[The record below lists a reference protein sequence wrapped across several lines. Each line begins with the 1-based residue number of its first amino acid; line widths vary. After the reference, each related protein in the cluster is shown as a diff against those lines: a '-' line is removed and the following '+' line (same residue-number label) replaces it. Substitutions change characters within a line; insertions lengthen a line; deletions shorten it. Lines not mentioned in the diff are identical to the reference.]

1 VEKMKKI
8 EISIEEKKEKLSKVI
23 LFQNLNLEELELIAE
38 ATYALQFSKD
48 EIIIKEGEIGDC
60 LYILHNGTVKVLK
73 ETFAKEQYA
82 VAQIDA
88 EGNAFFGEMA
98 LIDKDAR
105 TATIKAVSDVVTLV
119 LESSSFENLANNN
132 FRIGYLIL
140 KAVAKKLTERLKSA
154 NSDIATLF
162 GALEE
167 EIEQEG

>member
-1 VEKMKKI
+1 MKKI
-8 EISIEEKKEKLSKVI
+8 EISTEEKKDKLSKVV
-23 LFQNLNLEELELIAE
+23 LFHNLNPEELELIAN
-38 ATYALQFSKD
+38 ATYALEFSKN

-60 LYILHNGTVKVLK
+60 LYILHSGTVKVLK

-105 TATIKAVSDVVTLV
+105 TATIQAVSNVITLV
-119 LESSSFENLANNN
+119 LESATFENLANNN
-132 FRIGYLIL
+132 FKIGYLIL
-140 KAVAKKLTERLKSA
+140 KAVAKKLTERLKAA

>member
-1 VEKMKKI
+1 MKKI
-8 EISIEEKKEKLSKVI
+8 DISTNEKKEKLSKVI
-23 LFQNLNLEELELIAE
+23 LFQNLNPSEIEKIAD
-38 ATYALQFSKD
+38 ATYALKFLKD

-60 LYILHNGTVKVLK
+60 CYILYSGTVKVLK

-82 VAQIDA
+82 VAQIEA

-105 TATIKAVSDVVTLV
+105 TATIKAISDVVTLV
-119 LESSSFENLANNN
+119 LDSSSFEKLANDNY
-132 FRIGYLIL
+132 RIGYLIL
-140 KAVAKKLTERLKSA
+140 KAVAKKLTERLKST

>member
-1 VEKMKKI
+1 MKKI
-8 EISIEEKKEKLSKVI
+8 DLSTKEKKDKLEKVA
-23 LFQNLNLEELELIAE
+23 LFQSLSPEELELIAQI
-38 ATYALQFSKD
+38 TYALKFSKD

-60 LYILHNGTVKVLK
+60 CYILYLGTVKVLK
-73 ETFAKEQYA
+73 KTFAKEQYA

-105 TATIKAVSDVVTLV
+105 TATIQAVSEVITLV
-119 LESSSFENLANNN
+119 LEASSFENLAVNN
-132 FRIGYLIL
+132 FRIGYHIL
-140 KAVAKKLTERLKSA
+140 KAVAKKLIERLKLA

>member
-1 VEKMKKI
+1 MKKI
-8 EISIEEKKEKLSKVI
+8 EIITNEKKEKLSKVT
-23 LFQNLNLEELELIAE
+23 LFQGLNQDELELIAQT
-38 ATYALQFSKD
+38 TYALMFSKD

-60 LYILHNGTVKVLK
+60 CYILFSGTVKVLK

-82 VAQIDA
+82 VAQINA

-105 TATIKAVSDVVTLV
+105 TATIKAETEVITLV
-119 LESSSFENLANNN
+119 LDSSSFENLSFNNY
-132 FRIGYLIL
+132 RIGYLIL
-140 KAVAKKLTERLKSA
+140 KAVAKKLIERLKMA

>member
-1 VEKMKKI
+1 MKKI
-8 EISIEEKKEKLSKVI
+8 EISTEEKKNKLSKVI
-23 LFQNLNLEELELIAE
+23 LFQSLTQSEIEIIAE
-38 ATYALQFSKD
+38 STYALKFSKD

-60 LYILHNGTVKVLK
+60 CYILYSGTVKVLK

-105 TATIKAVSDVVTLV
+105 TATIQAVSDVVTLV
-119 LESSSFENLANNN
+119 LDSSSFEELANSNY
-132 FRIGYLIL
+132 RIGYLIL
-140 KAVAKKLTERLKSA
+140 KAVAKKLIERLKAA

>member
-1 VEKMKKI
+1 MKKI
-8 EISIEEKKEKLSKVI
+8 EISTNEKKEKLSKVT
-23 LFQNLNLEELELIAE
+23 LFQNLSPEEIELIAE
-38 ATYALQFSKD
+38 KSYALKFDKS

-60 LYILHNGTVKVLK
+60 CYILYSGTVKVLK

-98 LIDKDAR
+98 LIDNDAR
-105 TATIKAVSDVVTLV
+105 TATIMAVTEVVTLI
-119 LESSSFENLANNN
+119 LDSSSFEELANKNYK
-132 FRIGYLIL
+132 IGYLIL
-140 KAVAKKLTERLKSA
+140 KAVAKKLTERLKTA

-167 EIEQEG
+167 EIEEEG

>member
-1 VEKMKKI
+1 MKKI
-8 EISIEEKKEKLSKVI
+8 EISTDQKKEKLAKVN
-23 LFQNLNLEELELIAE
+23 LFSNLNHEELEIIAN
-38 ATYALQFSKD
+38 TIYALKFSKD
-48 EIIIKEGEIGDC
+48 EVIIKEGEIGDC
-60 LYILHNGTVKVLK
+60 CYILYSGTVKVLK

-105 TATIKAVSDVVTLV
+105 TATIQAISDVVTLV
-119 LESSSFENLANNN
+119 LDSESFEKLANNN

-140 KAVAKKLTERLKSA
+140 KAVAKKLTERLKMA